1 MSTVTVF
8 GAGAWGSTMAQVLN
22 DAGNDVLLWGRSE
35 DVIAE
40 INSAHTN
47 KKYLGSHELPLSLK
61 ATTDLAQAF
70 AHSHIYV
77 LAIPAQ
83 QLRVTLQEW
92 KPFFSSDSIIVS
104 TLKGIEISTQ
114 MRMTEVIEDVLGPHA
129 IALITGPNLADEL
142 VLRQPAG
149 AVAAAPTQELAD
161 QMRDLFRTPYYR
173 VYTDELVLRQ
183 PAGAVAA
190 APTQELADQMRDLFR
205 TPYYRVYTSVDVM
218 GCELAGAIK
227 SVIALA
233 VGISIGMGF
242 GENTQAMLITRG
254 LNEVARLCAAH
265 GSDPLSAAGL
275 AGMGDLVAS
284 CGSPLSRNRTFG
296 EVLGRTGS
304 MAQASEQVAKT
315 VEGVASAGAVAE
327 IAHRVGIEV
336 PVIEAV
342 GEIVSEQ
349 LTPAAALQKLMEI
362 TTKAENFIR

>member
-1 MSTVTVF
+1 
-8 GAGAWGSTMAQVLN
+8 MAQVLC
-22 DAGNDVLLWGRSE
+22 DAGNEVLLWGRSE
-35 DVIAE
+35 DVIGE
-40 INSAHTN
+40 INATHTN
-47 KKYLGSHELPLSLK
+47 TKYLGAHILPQTLA
-61 ATTDLAQAF
+61 ATTNLQQAF
-70 AHSHIYV
+70 DFSDIYV

-83 QLRVTLQEW
+83 QLRTTLQEW
-92 KPFFSSDSIIVS
+92 KTFFKPSSTIVS

-114 MRMTEVIEDVLGPHA
+114 MRMTEVIEDVLGGHRIA
-129 IALITGPNLADEL
+129 IITGPNLADEL

-149 AVAAAPTQELAD
+149 AVAAAPTIELA
-161 QMRDLFRTPYYR
+161 
-173 VYTDELVLRQ
+173 ELI
-183 PAGAVAA
+183 
-190 APTQELADQMRDLFR
+190 RDLFR

-218 GCELAGAIK
+218 GCELSGAIK

-233 VGISIGMGF
+233 VGISIGMGY

-296 EVLGRTGS
+296 EAVGRTGS
-304 MAQASEQVAKT
+304 MAKAREEVAKT
-315 VEGVASAGAVAE
+315 VEGVASAGAVVE
-327 IAHRVGIEV
+327 IAHRVGVEV

-349 LTPAAALQKLMEI
+349 LTPEAALQKLMEI

>member
-8 GAGAWGSTMAQVLN
+8 GAGAWGSTMAQVLS
-22 DAGNDVLLWGRSE
+22 DAGNEVLLWGRNT
-35 DVIAE
+35 DVIDE
-40 INSAHTN
+40 INSHHTN
-47 KKYLGSHELPLSLK
+47 KKYLDSHILPQNIV
-61 ATTDLAQAF
+61 ATTDLQRAF
-70 AHSHIYV
+70 AHSRTYV

-83 QLRVTLQEW
+83 QLRSTLNDW
-92 KPFFSSDSIIVS
+92 KDHFAADSVIVS

-114 MRMTEVIEDVLGPHA
+114 MRMTEIIEDVLGIQKIA
-129 IALITGPNLADEL
+129 IITGPNLADEL

-149 AVAAAPTQELAD
+149 AVAAAATQELAD
-161 QMRDLFRTPYYR
+161 QIR
-173 VYTDELVLRQ
+173 E
-183 PAGAVAA
+183 
-190 APTQELADQMRDLFR
+190 LFR
-205 TPYYRVYTSVDVM
+205 TPYYRVYTSIDVM
-218 GCELAGAIK
+218 GCELSGAIK

-304 MAQASEQVAKT
+304 MAKAREEVAKT
-315 VEGVASAGAVAE
+315 VEGVATASAVVE

-342 GEIVSEQ
+342 AEIVSEQ
-349 LTPAAALQKLMEI
+349 LSPTDALQKLMEI

>member
-1 MSTVTVF
+1 MSKVTVF
-8 GAGAWGSTMAQVLN
+8 GAGAWGSTMAQVLS
-22 DAGNDVLLWGRSE
+22 DAGNEVLLWGRSAE
-35 DVIAE
+35 VIAE
-40 INSAHTN
+40 INSSHTN
-47 KKYLGSHELPLSLK
+47 KKYLQSHQLPDAII
-61 ATTDLAQAF
+61 ATTNLDEAF
-70 AHSHIYV
+70 NFSQIYI

-83 QLRVTLQEW
+83 QLRTTLQQW
-92 KPFFSSDSIIVS
+92 KSYFGAECIIVS

-114 MRMTEVIEDVLGPHA
+114 FRMTEVIADVLGPHNVA
-129 IALITGPNLADEL
+129 IITGPNLADEL

-149 AVAAAPTQELAD
+149 AVVAAPTIELAEEI
-161 QMRDLFRTPYYR
+161 R
-173 VYTDELVLRQ
+173 V
-183 PAGAVAA
+183 
-190 APTQELADQMRDLFR
+190 LFR
-205 TPYYRVYTSVDVM
+205 TPYYRVYTSIDVM

-296 EVLGRTGS
+296 EALGRTGS
-304 MAQASEQVAKT
+304 MAQARENVAKT
-315 VEGVASAGAVAE
+315 VEGVASAGAVVE

-342 GEIVSEQ
+342 GDIVSEQ
-349 LTPAAALQKLMEI
+349 LTPEAAFQKLMEI

>member
-8 GAGAWGSTMAQVLN
+8 GAGAWGSTMAQVLS
-22 DAGNDVLLWGRSE
+22 DAGNDVLLWGRSK

-40 INSAHTN
+40 INSVHTN
-47 KKYLGSHELPLSLK
+47 KKYLGAHELPHSLC

-83 QLRVTLQEW
+83 QLRLTLQEW
-92 KPFFSSDSIIVS
+92 KPFFATDSIIVS

-114 MRMTEVIEDVLGPHA
+114 MRMTEVIEDVLGPRAVA
-129 IALITGPNLADEL
+129 IITGPNLADEL

-149 AVAAAPTQELAD
+149 AVAAAATQELAD
-161 QMRDLFRTPYYR
+161 Y
-173 VYTDELVLRQ
+173 
-183 PAGAVAA
+183 
-190 APTQELADQMRDLFR
+190 MRDLFR

-218 GCELAGAIK
+218 GCELSGAIK

-304 MAQASEQVAKT
+304 MAQAREQVAKT
-315 VEGVASAGAVAE
+315 VEGVATAGAVAE

>member
-1 MSTVTVF
+1 MSKVTVF
-8 GAGAWGSTMAQVLN
+8 GAGAWGSTMAQVLS
-22 DAGNDVLLWGRSE
+22 DAGNEVLLWGRSTE
-35 DVIAE
+35 VIAE
-40 INSAHTN
+40 INSSHTN
-47 KKYLGSHELPLSLK
+47 VKYLDSHVLPSDIR
-61 ATTDLAQAF
+61 ATTDLAAAF
-70 AHSHIYV
+70 EFSQLYI

-83 QLRVTLQEW
+83 QLRITLQEW
-92 KPFFSSDSIIVS
+92 KGHFADNCTIVS

-114 MRMTEVIEDVLGPHA
+114 MRMTEVIADVLGPRKVA
-129 IALITGPNLADEL
+129 IITGPNLADEL

-149 AVAAAPTQELAD
+149 AV
-161 QMRDLFRTPYYR
+161 
-173 VYTDELVLRQ
+173 
-183 PAGAVAA
+183 VAA
-190 APTQELADQMRDLFR
+190 ATIELAEQIRELFD
-205 TPYYRVYTSVDVM
+205 TPYYRVYTSIDVM

-233 VGISIGMGF
+233 VGISIGMGY

-304 MAQASEQVAKT
+304 MAKAREEVAKT
-315 VEGVASAGAVAE
+315 VEGVASARAVAE
-327 IAHRVGIEV
+327 IAHRVGVEV

-342 GEIVSEQ
+342 GDIVSDE
-349 LTPAAALQKLMEI
+349 LTPVAALQRLMEI

>member
-1 MSTVTVF
+1 MSKVTVF
-8 GAGAWGSTMAQVLN
+8 GAGAWGSTMAQVLS
-22 DAGNDVLLWGRSE
+22 DAGNEVLLWGRS
-35 DVIAE
+35 DQVIAE
-40 INSAHTN
+40 INATHTN
-47 KKYLGSHELPLSLK
+47 VKYLDAHVLPSEII
-61 ATTDLAQAF
+61 ATTDLAAAF
-70 AHSHIYV
+70 NYSQLYI

-83 QLRVTLQEW
+83 QLRTTLQEW
-92 KPFFSSDSIIVS
+92 KSYFGDSCTIVS

-114 MRMTEVIEDVLGPHA
+114 MRMTEVIEDVLGPRKVA
-129 IALITGPNLADEL
+129 IITGPNLADEL

-149 AVAAAPTQELAD
+149 AVVAASTIELAE
-161 QMRDLFRTPYYR
+161 QIRDLF
-173 VYTDELVLRQ
+173 D
-183 PAGAVAA
+183 
-190 APTQELADQMRDLFR
+190 
-205 TPYYRVYTSVDVM
+205 TPYYRVYTSIDVM

-233 VGISIGMGF
+233 VGISIGMGY

-296 EVLGRTGS
+296 EALGRTGS
-304 MAQASEQVAKT
+304 MAKAREEVAKT
-315 VEGVASAGAVAE
+315 VEGVASARAVAE
-327 IAHRVGIEV
+327 IAHRVGVEV

-342 GEIVSEQ
+342 GDIVSEE
-349 LTPAAALQKLMEI
+349 LTPKAALQRLMEI

>member
-1 MSTVTVF
+1 MNKVTVF
-8 GAGAWGSTMAQVLN
+8 GAGAWGSTMAQVLT

-35 DVIAE
+35 TIVAE
-40 INSAHTN
+40 INTSHTN
-47 KKYLGSHELPLSLK
+47 AKYLQSHKLPETLV
-61 ATTDLAQAF
+61 ATTDLQQAF
-70 AHSHIYV
+70 SHSDIYV

-92 KPFFSSDSIIVS
+92 KPLFHPHSTIVS

-114 MRMTEVIEDVLGPHA
+114 MRMTEVIEDVLGPHKIA
-129 IALITGPNLADEL
+129 IITGPNLADEL

-149 AVAAAPTQELAD
+149 AVAAAPTMELA
-161 QMRDLFRTPYYR
+161 
-173 VYTDELVLRQ
+173 ELI
-183 PAGAVAA
+183 
-190 APTQELADQMRDLFR
+190 RDLFR
-205 TPYYRVYTSVDVM
+205 TPYYRVYTSIDVM
-218 GCELAGAIK
+218 GCELSGAIK

-296 EVLGRTGS
+296 EVIGRSGS
-304 MAQASEQVAKT
+304 MAKAREEVAKT
-315 VEGVASAGAVAE
+315 VEGVASAGAVVE
-327 IAHRVGIEV
+327 IAHRVGVEV

-342 GEIVSEQ
+342 AEIVSEQ
-349 LTPAAALQKLMEI
+349 LSPEAAIQKLMEI

>member
-1 MSTVTVF
+1 MSKVTVF
-8 GAGAWGSTMAQVLN
+8 GAGAWGSTMAQVLS
-22 DAGNDVLLWGRSE
+22 DAGNEVLLWGRSAE
-35 DVIAE
+35 VIAE

-47 KKYLGSHELPLSLK
+47 KKYLQQHILPDAITAS
-61 ATTDLAQAF
+61 TDLAEAF
-70 AHSHIYV
+70 KFSNIYI

-83 QLRVTLQEW
+83 QLRSTLVEW
-92 KPFFSSDSIIVS
+92 KGQFSNDCTIVS

-114 MRMTEVIEDVLGPHA
+114 MRMTEVIEDVLGPHRVA
-129 IALITGPNLADEL
+129 IITGPNLADEL

-149 AVAAAPTQELAD
+149 AVVAAPTMELAE
-161 QMRDLFRTPYYR
+161 QI
-173 VYTDELVLRQ
+173 
-183 PAGAVAA
+183 
-190 APTQELADQMRDLFR
+190 RDLFR
-205 TPYYRVYTSVDVM
+205 TPYYRVYTSIDVM
-218 GCELAGAIK
+218 GCELSGAIK

-304 MAQASEQVAKT
+304 MAEARDIVAKT

-342 GEIVSEQ
+342 GDIVSEQ
-349 LTPAAALQKLMEI
+349 LTPEAAFQKLMEI